1 MSAYPIDPH
10 IAVIARIHPRAAM
23 NYIEALHT
31 IDAILAPLGPV
42 PDTRLS
48 SIQTV
53 ASNSAEKQAAIED
66 VAIGDVSAP
75 STPPTVNGVNHEPT
89 VTAALVAD
97 VVLGQDAS
105 DSVAGE
111 GAGGGQ
117 LDSDDKLTWLA
128 DAANNASDDPRDKL
142 FDTVNVVPKA
152 APRQPRLTLST
163 DALEKYLAKMSWQ
176 RRDAFTWLDKNI
188 EAVLQADIDNELS
201 FRKAMTDINKGK
213 PKSRQISHET
223 VRKAFNDYCK
233 VSDYEAVKMSA
244 S

>member
-1 MSAYPIDPH
+1 VSAEQFAPIKPQALAWIDRISKKRVNLTQHALQDSEYHPH
-10 IAVIARIHPRAAM
+10 SENGVDGQLEAV
-23 NYIEALHT
+23 
-31 IDAILAPLGPV
+31 DAIAAPP
-42 PDTRLS
+42 LS
-48 SIQTV
+48 TV
-53 ASNSAEKQAAIED
+53 A
-66 VAIGDVSAP
+66 
-75 STPPTVNGVNHEPT
+75 VNGVNHEPT

-97 VVLGQDAS
+97 VVLAQDGPER
-105 DSVAGE
+105 VAGE
-111 GAGGGQ
+111 GVGGDQ
-117 LDSDDKLTWLA
+117 LDNDDKLSWLA
-128 DAANNASDDPRDKL
+128 DAANNAPDDPRDKL
-142 FDTVNVVPKA
+142 FDTINVVPKA
-152 APRQPRLTLST
+152 APRQPRLTLSA